1 MEKEKGKEKKEKG
14 ERKISE
20 KLLAKFLIEVIIIR

>member
-14 ERKISE
+14 ERKIIE
-20 KLLAKFLIEVIIIR
+20 KSLAKFLIVLIIYK

>member
-1 MEKEKGKEKKEKG
+1 MEKGKGKEKKEKG

-20 KLLAKFLIEVIIIR
+20 KSLAKFLIEVIIIR

>member
-14 ERKISE
+14 ERKIRE
-20 KLLAKFLIEVIIIR
+20 KSLAKFLIEVIIYK